1 MWSQVGV
8 APKVEE
14 FSRLVQYSHINHL
27 WKYPVNATFY
37 PLHCSNSADKQGST
51 TWCSKKRLYF
61 FYCHTHPL
69 AFSFGGH
76 GKYFRKG
83 PYELHFKCKDIQAHL
98 RTVITVYRHTGI
110 PAYLWFSQHSHKL
123 VKRLI
128 TSTNNS
134 LSTKQNGAGF
144 NWTNRK
150 FVVVGY

>member
-1 MWSQVGV
+1 M
-8 APKVEE
+8 
-14 FSRLVQYSHINHL
+14 VQYNHINHL

-61 FYCHTHPL
+61 FYCHTPPL

-123 VKRLI
+123 VKKGWLLQRTIPSRPNRMELGLI
-128 TSTNNS
+128 GPIES
-134 LSTKQNGAGF
+134 L
-144 NWTNRK
+144 WW
-150 FVVVGY
+150 

>member
-51 TWCSKKRLYF
+51 TWCSKNVFTFSIVTPSHLHF
-61 FYCHTHPL
+61 PL
-69 AFSFGGH
+69 GPW
-76 GKYFRKG
+76 KYFRKC

-123 VKRLI
+123 VKKGWLLQRTIPSRPNRMELGLI
-128 TSTNNS
+128 GPIES
-134 LSTKQNGAGF
+134 L
-144 NWTNRK
+144 WW
-150 FVVVGY
+150 